1 MQKKKKEKEENLN
14 SWFFMKLEKPYL
26 KLEKSYFKEPI
37 VGPFGPKTPKRKFL
51 TKNPALSLF
60 KLD

>member
-1 MQKKKKEKEENLN
+1 MLLRLDAKKSYERQ
-14 SWFFMKLEKPYL
+14 FFIKLEKPYL